1 MAYTIR
7 GLSAEPFR
15 ALFALDGDALA
26 AVGAVAVTA
35 DASGGFPCR
44 VSLRDAESGE
54 RLILVNHVSNTSATP
69 FRASHAIY
77 VREAA
82 EQAAAFEDEVP
93 DCLDR
98 RILSLRGFDSAGMLR
113 LARLSAAGEAEPG
126 IAALLADPGIAV
138 IHAHS
143 AAAGCFL
150 ARIER
155 N

>member
-1 MAYTIR
+1 MTYIIR
-7 GLSAEPFR
+7 GLSAETFR
-15 ALFALDGDALA
+15 PLFALGEAALA
-26 AVGAVAVTA
+26 QRNAVAVTA

-44 VSLRDAESGE
+44 VSLRDAEEGE
-54 RLILVNHVSNTSATP
+54 RLILVNHVSNESATP

-82 EQAAAFEDEVP
+82 EQAAAFQDEVP
-93 DCLDR
+93 HCLDR

-113 LARLSAAGEAEPG
+113 SARLSMAGEAKPA
-126 IAALLADPGIAV
+126 IAALLAEPGIAV